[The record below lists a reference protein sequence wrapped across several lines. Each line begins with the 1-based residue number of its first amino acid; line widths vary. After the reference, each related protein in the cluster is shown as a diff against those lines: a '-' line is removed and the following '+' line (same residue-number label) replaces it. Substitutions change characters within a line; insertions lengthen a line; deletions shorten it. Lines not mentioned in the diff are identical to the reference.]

1 MSDNLQEP
9 NQTTSGDQPE
19 NLDRHEERRQHRE
32 ERRAARAGNSWIGGV
47 VLILVGIFLL
57 LQNLGASLLNN
68 WWALFILIPALG
80 AFANA
85 WRAYQEAGG
94 HLTASA
100 RSSLFGGLILTLVAA
115 IFLFNLSW
123 GLLGPILLI
132 LIGIGIFVNVALP
145 G

>member
-1 MSDNLQEP
+1 
-9 NQTTSGDQPE
+9 
-19 NLDRHEERRQHRE
+19 
-32 ERRAARAGNSWIGGV
+32 
-47 VLILVGIFLL
+47 LL